1 MTSGFDPLPQGEGCR
16 GLVGMLRIDSSLKA
30 RGRGVGV
37 GEEGGRAEAGV
48 TSPGDG
54 GIGAGLCR
62 RVSLAASCSGHG
74 SDGGGG

>member
-16 GLVGMLRIDSSLKA
+16 GLVGMLRVDSPLKA

-37 GEEGGRAEAGV
+37 EAGV